1 MAFSPIEELY
11 IHRRVSDVTK
21 TLNCVCYSN
30 PEPGASSGFVI
41 RIPNPVLVP
50 GSGFE
55 SRITNNNCLIAKRFA
70 IQD

>member
-50 GSGFE
+50 GSGFK
-55 SRITNNNCLIAKRFA
+55 SRITNNEPGASSGFVI
-70 IQD
+70 